1 MEFAKTEEQLESVA
15 WSVERFLGEISSL
28 NPRVCITKYLYVK
41 VLTLKLINFLS
52 TELKNIRLLF

>member
-1 MEFAKTEEQLESVA
+1 MEEQLESVA